1 VKIEKGRPI
10 PRNYPFDKME
20 VGDSFLIPE
29 YMRHESVY
37 MAAMRYRKKTG
48 KKFAVRRT
56 ADGYCCWRVG

>member
-37 MAAMRYRKKTG
+37 MAAMRDRKKTG

-56 ADGYCCWRVG
+56 ADGYCCWRLE